1 MSSTATLDHK
11 VVSKSE
17 WLRACS
23 DFLAR
28 EKELTRLNDEL
39 SRQRRELPWTRVD
52 KDYVFQGPQGKVHL
66 AELFAGR
73 HQLAI
78 YHFMFGPDYD
88 AGCPVCSS
96 IADSFNGVL
105 EHLKARDVTMIC
117 VSQAPLEKLLAY
129 KERLGW
135 NFNWASSY
143 ESDFNTDFE
152 HSQTR
157 EWASQWVPDAPPI
170 VTEFATECGTD
181 PAGYVAQR
189 PGLSVFALHD
199 GEVYLTYAATARGLE
214 VVMTYY
220 GILDRTPRGRDEG
233 EPAYPLWM
241 RRHDEF
247 ATA

>member
-1 MSSTATLDHK
+1 MSTPQIVTRE
-11 VVSKSE
+11 E
-17 WLRACS
+17 WLAAREQL
-23 DFLAR
+23 LAR
-28 EKELTRLNDEL
+28 EKEHTHHADEL
-39 SRQRRELPWTRVD
+39 ARARRELPWVPVD
-52 KDYVFQGPQGKVHL
+52 KAYTLQTADGPKTL
-66 AELFAGR
+66 AELFDGR
-73 HQLAI
+73 SQLAI

-129 KERLGW
+129 KKRLGW